1 MHSQMQF
8 SNFQGQESGT
18 LLKKNGNRNTS
29 VDMLTNSYFE
39 ISPQSNFDEE
49 DILNEK
55 DYYVLNDSNELG

>member
-1 MHSQMQF
+1 
-8 SNFQGQESGT
+8 
-18 LLKKNGNRNTS
+18 LKKNGNRNTS